1 MDAIRELLDR
11 LDTLTAD
18 ELADLRTKVFAEAD
32 TLLDGEETPE
42 TVAALN
48 ELAEA
53 GEQVKAQETTRAEQA
68 AAQAAEAQAAR
79 DRIQAARGE
88 EEAEGEG
95 EDEAPAEVDS
105 EEPAAEAEAPA
116 DGAEVVVA
124 ASAGGSGAVA
134 RMAAAQGRPA
144 GSPERREEVT
154 PNRAVL
160 TASSSFGSIATAGE
174 QISDSDQLARMMS
187 LQLSRMDRRGTGTGG
202 TPVIVASAAWAYPEE
217 RKLGSDAY
225 TNSRVIEHAVGF
237 KALTATGGI
246 CAPVNVDYT
255 VDTWATADRPLR
267 DFLPPFEATRGGVR
281 FVKPK
286 DIAALAAATGI
297 WPEAT
302 DAEPGSATKPVLA
315 VTCGTPEEVLVEA
328 VSTRLGFGNMQARFA
343 PEQVAMNTDLAIA
356 AAARIAEINLLELI
370 QAKCLKDVTS
380 AKVIGATR
388 DLITAISQAVA
399 AFRYTH
405 RISRDVVFSAIFPDW
420 VKDQIKIDL
429 ARETAH
435 QQGSDFNSLEIKEAQ
450 VEALIKNCGVN
461 PCFVIDG
468 LPEESGKYP
477 LQGFASQTGTGAIHA
492 FPTKMVWNLFPEGSM
507 QFLDGGRLDLG
518 VVRDSTLDATND
530 YETFVETFEG
540 IADRG
545 FENSAI
551 QFVTELCANGKS
563 GATETVSTC
572 A

>member
-1 MDAIRELLDR
+1 MDPIRELLDR
-11 LDTLTAD
+11 LESLTD
-18 ELADLRTKVFAEAD
+18 EELADLRAKVFAEAD

-53 GEQVKAQETTRAEQA
+53 GEKVKAQETTRAEQA
-68 AAQAAEAQAAR
+68 AAQAAEGQAAR
-79 DRIQAARGE
+79 DRIKALRGE
-88 EEAEGEG
+88 EETKAEGEQEQPAEG
-95 EDEAPAEVDS
+95 DEAEEPAVEEAPAE
-105 EEPAAEAEAPA
+105 
-116 DGAEVVVA
+116 GAEVAVA
-124 ASAGGSGAVA
+124 ASGAVA
-134 RMAAAQGRPA
+134 RMAAAQGTPA
-144 GSPERREEVT
+144 GSPERREENP

-160 TASSSFGSIATAGE
+160 TASANYGELGAAGE
-174 QISDSDQLARMMS
+174 VIPDSDTLARIMS
-187 LQLSRMDRRGTGTGG
+187 RQLQRMDRHGRGSGG
-202 TPVIVASAAWAYPEE
+202 VPSIVASATWQYPEDRRLEGLNADLNGAIIE
-217 RKLGSDAY
+217 R
-225 TNSRVIEHAVGF
+225 AVGRQ
-237 KALTATGGI
+237 ALTATSGI
-246 CAPVNVDYT
+246 CAPVNIDYT

-267 DFLPPFEATRGGVR
+267 DFLPAFEATRGGLR

-286 DIAALAAATGI
+286 DIAALEGATGI
-297 WPEAT
+297 WTEAT

-328 VSTRLGFGNMQARFA
+328 ISTRLGFGNMQARFA

-356 AAARIAEINLLELI
+356 AAARKAEVNLLELI

-380 AKVIGATR
+380 AKVLGATR
-388 DLITAISQAVA
+388 DLVTAIHQAVA

-405 RISRDVVFSAIFPDW
+405 RIARDVVFSAIFPEYILDLLK
-420 VKDQIKIDL
+420 VDL

-435 QQGSDFNSLEIKEAQ
+435 QQGSDFNSLEIKDEQ
-450 VEALIKNCGVN
+450 VIALIKNAGVN
-461 PCFVIDG
+461 PVFVIDG

-492 FPTKMVWNLFPEGSM
+492 FPEKMVWNLFPEGSI

-551 QFVTELCANGKS
+551 QYVTTLCANGRS